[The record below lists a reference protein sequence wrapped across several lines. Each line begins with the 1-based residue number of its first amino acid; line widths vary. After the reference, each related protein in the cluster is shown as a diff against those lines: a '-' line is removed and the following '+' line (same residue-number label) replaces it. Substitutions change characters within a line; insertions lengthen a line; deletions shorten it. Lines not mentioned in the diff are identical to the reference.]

1 MAMTKKEKADFE
13 ALKAENKELK
23 SENKAQN
30 GTIVELHNKNMEL
43 QNKIERSE
51 KAIRTEL
58 EADYQERL
66 TKVST
71 DWAEKYSY
79 LEDLYNLVLKRAE
92 NQELDYKKKITALSD
107 ELKELKELKAA
118 GSEGSGATKRSNNDL
133 YDHADRRGRP
143 ALSDYAREQ
152 IRILRDQGRT
162 IREIASAIGLS
173 YGVVQKTL
181 KENDHK

>member
-13 ALKAENKELK
+13 ALKAENKVLE

-79 LEDLYNLVLKRAE
+79 LEDLYNRVLKRAE
-92 NQELDYKKKITALSD
+92 NQELDYKKKIMELSD
-107 ELKELKELKAA
+107 ELETLKAA

-133 YDHADRRGRP
+133 YDHAERRGRP
-143 ALSDYAREQ
+143 ALSAYARER

-162 IREIASAIGLS
+162 IREIASDLGLS